1 MKIVRE
7 ERELVVDLP
16 AQGIGTS
23 DNRPAL
29 QILSAGRFEMEA

>member
-1 MKIVRE
+1 MKTVRE

-23 DNRPAL
+23 DNRHAL
-29 QILSAGRFEMEA
+29 QILSADRLQMEA